1 MLDPVSFFILSF
13 SSLFTLVDPLGF
25 APIFL
30 SLVEGMDKHQKIRV
44 ARKGVLTASIVLL
57 VFWSLGR
64 LIFSFFGIT
73 VDAFRIAGGI
83 LFFKLGMNMLEA
95 KISRTRSTPKEEAEA
110 EEKEDIAY
118 TPIGIPLIAGPGAI
132 TSVMILSSE
141 ATSIANKGILLI
153 VILLVMFITY
163 ITFITAD
170 ALTNKLGTTGLRIM
184 QRIMGLILMV
194 IAVQF
199 IIAGIE
205 PIIKNWI
212 LN

>member
-153 VILLVMFITY
+153 QKIPQVICNFVRIDRKCWKVTTVPIQNLLIFFSIYHQTFYVKIGFEFI
-163 ITFITAD
+163 
-170 ALTNKLGTTGLRIM
+170 
-184 QRIMGLILMV
+184 V
-194 IAVQF
+194 
-199 IIAGIE
+199 
-205 PIIKNWI
+205 
-212 LN
+212 